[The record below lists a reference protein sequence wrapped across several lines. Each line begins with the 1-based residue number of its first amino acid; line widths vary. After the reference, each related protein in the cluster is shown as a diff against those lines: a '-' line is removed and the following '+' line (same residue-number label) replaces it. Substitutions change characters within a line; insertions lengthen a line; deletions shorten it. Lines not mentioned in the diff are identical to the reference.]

1 MADQAGNGTRVEGDV
16 DVKGG
21 DFVGRDKIKV
31 QVDIAPKSEPLGPLK
46 IIIIPLV
53 VAGIAACA
61 TIMAALITIFPD
73 LLDSLISTPVPTSTV
88 TSTSTPTDAN
98 TETTEPG
105 IVPSVLPTTSLTI
118 KELWPVWTG
127 CNPGGVWSAKLWVL
141 PEGGNDTYMYY
152 IDGEWKVGPLTEG
165 ATIFLHSDG
174 CTAITGTVTVKSGEQ
189 YESRDFF
196 IDVPDCC
203 SQ

>member
-1 MADQAGNGTRVEGDV
+1 MADQAGNGARVEGDV

-21 DFVGRDKIKV
+21 DFVGRDKIEV
-31 QVDIAPKSEPLGPLK
+31 RVPL
-46 IIIIPLV
+46 IIPLV
-53 VAGIAACA
+53 VA
-61 TIMAALITIFPD
+61 TIMAALITAFPD
-73 LLDSLISTPVPTSTV
+73 LLDSPIFTPVPTSTV

-105 IVPSVLPTTSLTI
+105 TVPSVLPTTSLTI